1 MTTAAPAVL
10 LSLLLVVGCQDPGA
24 GDDSSPV
31 DTAPEGLDGRMPE
44 SDWRN
49 DDGWYLIVRADG
61 SACTVEPGL
70 WWGASFEGPL
80 TAEAGTFSWAG
91 THMEAHRWESKDYG
105 APVTAT
111 GSVTPALLTMHL
123 EVEGSPEHTSDM
135 ALEPTDFGE
144 DDDCWMAG

>member
-10 LSLLLVVGCQDPGA
+10 LSLLLAVGCQDASPE
-24 GDDSSPV
+24 DDSNPV
-31 DTAPEGLDGRMPE
+31 DTAPEVIDGQMPE

-49 DDGWYLIVRADG
+49 DDGWTLIVRAEG
-61 SACTVEPGL
+61 SACTVEPGG
-70 WWGASFEGPL
+70 WWGAGFEGPL
-80 TAEAGTFSWAG
+80 TVQAGTFSWAG

-123 EVEGSPEHTSDM
+123 EVEGTPEHTTDM
-135 ALEPTDFGE
+135 ILEPTDFGE